1 METFI
6 LIIKL
11 MATLILFFVVFVII
25 TRLLVKLLFVKV
37 DSKEYEERLT
47 RFLDRKA
54 LAQQRKLNKRYI

>member
-1 METFI
+1 
-6 LIIKL
+6 